1 MNYLPKGLEWG
12 VIKDNLLELGVP
24 EFIIKRM
31 EDAAD
36 IQTIMLPYRAYKGIQ
51 LFNTLNFGTHL
62 HVHSQSPTDWVE
74 RMMPKWQSDLYERL
88 IPVIFRAVYQQQPLD
103 SGAL

>member
-36 IQTIMLPYRAYKGIQ
+36 LRTVVFPAREYKDIK
-51 LFNTLNFGTHL
+51 LFDTLDKQGRWDG
-62 HVHSQSPTDWVE
+62 SP
-74 RMMPKWQSDLYERL
+74 
-88 IPVIFRAVYQQQPLD
+88 
-103 SGAL
+103 

>member
-24 EFIIKRM
+24 EDIIKRM

-36 IQTIMLPYRAYKGIQ
+36 LRTVVFPSREYEDIKLFDTLDKQGRWDGSPHEFVHVVMTRYQHQ
-51 LFNTLNFGTHL
+51 LWQRMGHT
-62 HVHSQSPTDWVE
+62 VE
-74 RMMPKWQSDLYERL
+74 SAIRGMP
-88 IPVIFRAVYQQQPLD
+88 
-103 SGAL
+103 